1 MLQVFAGSLPARSAP
16 ALHCSFSVAEFRT
29 DRPKSGKFA
38 GQSEISDLPPISVSR
53 REPAAS
59 CRGNASASVRYRG
72 QRRRIDIPILLLIR
86 PELEPQTIHHFDS
99 GVSLFWT
106 DFDSLNNAC
115 AATAS
120 GNNPR
125 SSPMTLKTI
134 ATLLILSTL
143 ATGGANSASAQDSA
157 SAQGRDFR
165 SGAFGGEGG
174 GSFDRRG
181 LSGYGGFGGGYGYG
195 NDNGYSDWYGISSGH
210 NECPLFR
217 QRVMTRDGWRV
228 RMAPIC

>member
-1 MLQVFAGSLPARSAP
+1 LFCAANLHRLSTFPQQRISDEARTFAVAERRVLQVFAGSLPARSAP

-106 DFDSLNNAC
+106 D
-115 AATAS
+115 
-120 GNNPR
+120 
-125 SSPMTLKTI
+125 
-134 ATLLILSTL
+134 LIL
-143 ATGGANSASAQDSA
+143 
-157 SAQGRDFR
+157 
-165 SGAFGGEGG
+165 
-174 GSFDRRG
+174 
-181 LSGYGGFGGGYGYG
+181 YG
-195 NDNGYSDWYGISSGH
+195 
-210 NECPLFR
+210 
-217 QRVMTRDGWRV
+217 
-228 RMAPIC
+228 